1 MYVRRNQWSNP
12 LKARTGSN
20 LVDMGRDAA
29 HVRQEARMTPS
40 SMNRVGK
47 EAMRKVCG
55 VPMAML
61 QGKKLGASPAER
73 STVNVGTT
81 SGSPFASINLIE
93 DGQARRQPMALGW
106 GGVLVVVG
114 GQESWSHGEGGQRV
128 RSSGIG
134 RSEGRR

>member
-1 MYVRRNQWSNP
+1 VYESRNQWSNP

-20 LVDMGRDAA
+20 LVDAGRDAA

-55 VPMAML
+55 THGDAA
-61 QGKKLGASPAER
+61 GEKLGTSPAER

-81 SGSPFASINLIE
+81 SGSPFASISLIE
-93 DGQARRQPMALGW
+93 HGQARCRPMALGW

-114 GQESWSHGEGGQRV
+114 GQESWPQGEGGQRV
-128 RSSGIG
+128 RSRGIG
-134 RSEGRR
+134 MSEGRR